1 MTAEEIVN
9 SWCIKKTRIRIK
21 AILFCALL
29 ALIIGVCSFNV
40 KSQSTTT
47 NTIVMQKES
56 KTVKVKEMNA
66 KPQTRTTKQLTKEAT
81 DYRAKVAHLSEQELL
96 ASLMYHEEGVLLS
109 IIDYDDAKRAHL
121 LAGSVVLHRTNMNFM
136 GAKTIEDTIFAKGQY
151 HTDTLKKLANPVPEE
166 VLEWAGEL
174 LKNGPIGPADMIFQA
189 QFLQGKGTVEKI
201 HNQYFCTLGEY
212 DN

>member
-9 SWCIKKTRIRIK
+9 SWYIKKTRIRIRE
-21 AILFCALL
+21 ILFCSLV
-29 ALIIGVCSFNV
+29 ALIIGVCSFDI

-56 KTVKVKEMNA
+56 KTVRVKEMNA
-66 KPQTRTTKQLTKEAT
+66 KPQERTAKQLTKEET

-109 IIDYDDAKRAHL
+109 RIDYEDAKRAHL
-121 LAGSVVLHRTNMNFM
+121 LAGSVVLHRTNMNYM
-136 GAKTIEDTIFAKGQY
+136 GAETIEDTIFAPGQY
-151 HTDTLKKLANPVPEE
+151 IHTLPKLANPVPEE

-174 LKNGPIGPADMIFQA
+174 LENGPIGPSDMIFQA
-189 QFLQGKGTVEKI
+189 QFIQGDGI
-201 HNQYFCTLGEY
+201 YAHIDNQYFCTDGEY
-212 DN
+212 EN